1 MYCAWRILSIQ
12 PDFLLQKSAIKE
24 SITGIKGSLT
34 GHRILFYPKFYYEL
48 NHIEYFWCD
57 GKNWTRRNY
66 KYSIEGL
73 KEDVPKALEQVKNFT
88 ILGHYKSCFK
98 KIELY

>member
-1 MYCAWRILSIQ
+1 MCCARQILSIQ
-12 PDFLLQKSAIKE
+12 PDFLLQKSAVEE

-34 GHRILFYPKFYYEL
+34 GHRILFYPKFHCEL

-57 GKNWTRRNY
+57 GKSWTRRNY

-73 KEDVPKALEQVKNFT
+73 REDVLRALEQIKSSK
-88 ILGHYKSCFK
+88 ILGNYKSCLK
-98 KIELY
+98 TIELY